1 MADRTTRI
9 EVGIRVTD
17 AMARE
22 NGWLKR
28 RRRLAITNRARR
40 ADRRSRRQTTAT
52 RFRAA
57 TDR

>member
-1 MADRTTRI
+1 MTDRTTRI
-9 EVGIRVTD
+9 EVGMRVAD

-28 RRRLAITNRARR
+28 RRRLAVTDRARR
-40 ADRRSRRQTTAT
+40 ADRRQTAAI